1 MSNFTKTIKDEIS
14 RLARKETKT
23 ALAPIRKPAGATRST
38 VADLKRRVATLEK
51 ETRRLST
58 LLATLSPLR
67 PCASAGDNP
76 PATSSKSWISGKGVR
91 SLRQKLGLSQET
103 FAKLVGVSPNTVNN
117 WEHKPGMLQLQ
128 TSTKAAVFAVR
139 HLRAREAKQK
149 LAEKMPVKKA
159 KKGSK
164 TEKKTRLAS
173 MAKPKRAK

>member
-14 RLARKETKT
+14 RLARKEAKF
-23 ALAPIRKPAGATRST
+23 LVAPIRKPTGATRSIVT
-38 VADLKRRVATLEK
+38 DLKRRVAALEI

-67 PCASAGDNP
+67 PCASAGDNL
-76 PATSSKSWISGKGVR
+76 PAASSTSRISSKGVR
-91 SLRQKLGLSQET
+91 SLRRKLRLSQEA

-139 HLRAREAKQK
+139 HLGAREAQQK
-149 LAEKMPVKKA
+149 LAEKVPATKA
-159 KKGSK
+159 KKIRKAG
-164 TEKKTRLAS
+164 KKTR
-173 MAKPKRAK
+173 